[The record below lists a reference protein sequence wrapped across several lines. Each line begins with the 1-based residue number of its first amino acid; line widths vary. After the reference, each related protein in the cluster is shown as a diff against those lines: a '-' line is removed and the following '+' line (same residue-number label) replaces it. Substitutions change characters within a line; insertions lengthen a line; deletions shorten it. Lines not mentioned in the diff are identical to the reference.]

1 MMRKPSSRCPL
12 YPGMR
17 SGCARR
23 RLKSACSTY
32 AETSRAVATMRPKVG
47 IVIGPRC
54 KKGIINW
61 TSEYTRRRP
70 EARKPPLNQ
79 ILRCDESHGYV
90 RKSADGLGL
99 GQIFRLG
106 TRHVADDL
114 AGGWL
119 GSSLGLSSRSM
130 AGRVRRS

>member
-1 MMRKPSSRCPL
+1 MMRKPSTRCPL

-70 EARKPPLNQ
+70 EARKPPLN
-79 ILRCDESHGYV
+79 HV
-90 RKSADGLGL
+90 RWIGGNTRGNLLGCENKGVAGKAIRKDMKTK
-99 GQIFRLG
+99 GQ
-106 TRHVADDL
+106 
-114 AGGWL
+114 
-119 GSSLGLSSRSM
+119 
-130 AGRVRRS
+130 